1 MDCVYRNQR
10 PDFRT
15 GVSNAGCGNQ
25 TTACGSQTTGW
36 CGQMTNPQGSR
47 YLSGMTGYPLA
58 MAYVPWQRLDE
69 MYTPETALERG
80 TLYPELDK
88 PFMGCTVMSGQNGVC
103 RRAAG
108 STANERRCQNG

>member
-1 MDCVYRNQR
+1 
-10 PDFRT
+10 
-15 GVSNAGCGNQ
+15 
-25 TTACGSQTTGW
+25 
-36 CGQMTNPQGSR
+36 MTNDMRQGQVPFDELR
-47 YLSGMTGYPLA
+47 LSGRFPPA

-69 MYTPETALERG
+69 MYTPETARERG
-80 TLYPELDK
+80 TLYPDLDK

>member
-1 MDCVYRNQR
+1 
-10 PDFRT
+10 
-15 GVSNAGCGNQ
+15 
-25 TTACGSQTTGW
+25 
-36 CGQMTNPQGSR
+36 MTNDMRQGQVPFDELR
-47 YLSGMTGYPLA
+47 LSERFPPA

-80 TLYPELDK
+80 PLYPALAK

>member
-1 MDCVYRNQR
+1 MVYLTNDMRQ
-10 PDFRT
+10 
-15 GVSNAGCGNQ
+15 
-25 TTACGSQTTGW
+25 
-36 CGQMTNPQGSR
+36 GQVPFDELR
-47 YLSGMTGYPLA
+47 LSGRFPPA